1 MTIRK
6 IAQIGHPILRQ
17 PARPVRLE
25 EIDTPAF
32 QALID
37 DLVETMRDAS
47 GAGLAAPQIHE
58 PVRLVA
64 VEVSRNPR
72 YPYKPDIPLTVLINP
87 VVKPLSDDRF
97 ENFEGCLSVP
107 NLRGMVQRW
116 AHVRVTGLDRHGQPF
131 ERIAKGFTAGT
142 FQHELDHL
150 DATIFVDR
158 VEDPRTLTTWTEFER
173 YHREAFLVK
182 AQAIIDRWGE

>member
-32 QALID
+32 QALVD

-58 PVRLVA
+58 PLRLFA